1 MRASAFATFL
11 SVLFLLLPS
20 GGFAQAAAETAYDVE
35 GGQISVPEGVTL
47 MVKKITVGTDAT
59 IVNVL
64 LSYDGDSTS
73 VDMTSDPTYLELP
86 DGQRLFLR
94 PIKDNPEL
102 EIEEGQS
109 LQGDLVFPGAVPAGT
124 ESVTLV
130 MNEGNDGDDIAAPG
144 IVLPLKLKAT
154 E

>member
-1 MRASAFATFL
+1 M
-11 SVLFLLLPS
+11 PS
-20 GGFAQAAAETAYDVE
+20 N
-35 GGQISVPEGVTL
+35 L
-47 MVKKITVGTDAT
+47 
-59 IVNVL
+59 
-64 LSYDGDSTS
+64 
-73 VDMTSDPTYLELP
+73 TYLKLP

-102 EIEEGQS
+102 EIEEGRS
-109 LQGDLVFPGAVPAGT
+109 LEGDLVFPGAVPAGT

-144 IVLPLKLKAT
+144 IVLTLKLKAA

>member
-1 MRASAFATFL
+1 MEEAIPLTAGKKNLCRACSSVTALADKTTRPRLGGSPPPPRYRLPQAL
-11 SVLFLLLPS
+11 SR
-20 GGFAQAAAETAYDVE
+20 AQYR
-35 GGQISVPEGVTL
+35 
-47 MVKKITVGTDAT
+47 
-59 IVNVL
+59 
-64 LSYDGDSTS
+64 LSYDGASTS
-73 VDMTSDPTYLELP
+73 FDMPSNLTYLKLP

-102 EIEEGQS
+102 EIEEGRS
-109 LQGDLVFPGAVPAGT
+109 LEGDLVFPGAVPAGT

-144 IVLPLKLKAT
+144 IVLTLKLKAA